1 MFRQAA
7 SRISKR
13 ALQTSQKR
21 LQEDFRLEPCDSARL
36 TDIGTRRIFDEDH
49 DAFRETCRKW
59 FDNVVKPEHA
69 KWEETGLVPRE
80 IWEDA
85 GQNGLLGCQTSDE
98 VGGIGA
104 DVLHAAIV
112 WEEQSYSN
120 CSGPGF
126 ALHSDIVMPYIE
138 NYGSAAQKE
147 RYLPDMTLGKNIGA
161 IAMTE
166 PGAGSDL
173 QGIRTYA
180 KRDGDDWI
188 LNGSKTFITNG
199 QNADT
204 TIVVAITNPKAKSPA
219 HGISLFLVHDGD
231 EGFSKG
237 TNLKK
242 LGMKA
247 QDTSEL
253 FFEDVRLP
261 MDRIIGAEQGMNK
274 GFMMLMSELPQERL
288 LIGAMSVAKAE
299 FMFETTRDYI
309 RQRMAFG
316 KPIAAKQLISQD
328 MAHLKTEIAMG
339 RAFTDQC
346 IEQHQIGKLTTS
358 TASMNKYSMTELEG
372 RVADKCLQ
380 LHGGWGY
387 MWEYDICRAY
397 ADARVQ
403 RIYGG
408 TNEIMKE
415 IISRDIVKP
424 QQ

>member
-1 MFRQAA
+1 MIRGKVSQIA
-7 SRISKR
+7 KR
-13 ALQTSQKR
+13 ALATSNRR
-21 LQEDFRLEPCDSARL
+21 LQEDVRLEPADSGRM

-49 DAFRETCRKW
+49 DAFRDMCRKW
-59 FDNVVKPEHA
+59 FDNVVKPEHS
-69 KWEETGLVPRE
+69 KWEETGIVPRE

-85 GQNGLLGCQTSDE
+85 GENGLLGCQTPDE
-98 VGGIGA
+98 HGGIGA

-126 ALHSDIVMPYIE
+126 ALHSDIVMPYITNFGTAE
-138 NYGSAAQKE
+138 QKAH
-147 RYLPDMTLGKNIGA
+147 YLPEMTMGKNIGA

-204 TIVVAITNPKAKSPA
+204 SIVVAITNPEAKSPA
-219 HGISLFLVHDGD
+219 HGISLFLVHAGD
-231 EGFSKG
+231 EGFNKG
-237 TNLKK
+237 KNLKK

-261 MDRIIGAEQGMNK
+261 MNRIIGGEAGMNK
-274 GFMMLMSELPQERL
+274 GFMMLMKELPQERL

-299 FMFETTRDYI
+299 FMFEDTRDYI
-309 RQRMAFG
+309 RQRVAFG
-316 KPIAAKQLISQD
+316 KPIASMQMIRQD
-328 MAHLKTEIAMG
+328 MAHLKTEITMG

-346 IEQHQIGKLTTS
+346 IEQHQNKNLTTE

-387 MWEYDICRAY
+387 MWEYDVCRAY

-408 TNEIMKE
+408 SNEIMKE
-415 IISRDIVKP
+415 IISRNIVKP
-424 QQ
+424 M

>member
-1 MFRQAA
+1 MFRNAVNK
-7 SRISKR
+7 ISKR
-13 ALQTSQKR
+13 ALAVSRKR
-21 LQEDFRLEPCDSARL
+21 LDEDVRIEPADSGSML
-36 TDIGTRRIFDEDH
+36 DIGCRRIFDEDH
-49 DAFRETCRKW
+49 DAFRDMARKW
-59 FDNVVKPEHA
+59 FQNVCVPNHP
-69 KWEETGLVPRE
+69 KWEEAGNVPRE
-80 IWEDA
+80 VWEDA
-85 GQNGLLGCQTSDE
+85 GANGLLGCQTSDE
-98 VGGIGA
+98 FGGIGA

-126 ALHSDIVMPYIE
+126 ALHSDIVMPYIQ
-138 NYGSAAQKE
+138 NFGSDEQKNH
-147 RYLPDMTLGKNIGA
+147 YLPEMTLGKNIGA

-173 QGIRTYA
+173 QGIRTFA

-204 TIVVAITNPKAKSPA
+204 TIVVAITNPEAKSAA

-231 EGFSKG
+231 EGFKKG

-261 MDRIIGAEQGMNK
+261 MSRIIGGEAGMNK
-274 GFMMLMSELPQERL
+274 GFYMLMKELPQERL
-288 LIGAMSVAKAE
+288 LIGAMSTAKAE
-299 FMFETTRDYI
+299 FMFETTRDYV

-316 KPIAAKQLISQD
+316 KPVAKLQTIAHDL
-328 MAHLKTEIAMG
+328 AHLKTEIAIG

-346 IEQHQIGKLTTS
+346 IEQHQDRRLTTEM
-358 TASMNKYSMTELEG
+358 ASMNKYSQTELEG

-380 LHGGWGY
+380 MHGGWGY
-387 MWEYDICRAY
+387 MWEYDICRAF

-408 TNEIMKE
+408 SNEIMKE
-415 IISRDIVKP
+415 IISRPIIKNN
-424 QQ
+424 